1 MAVFCSPT
9 PLGESRRHSR
19 KTATAAWLLAVFHR
33 GPASWTALSAMRIER
48 SSKKSVRNGK
58 VFKGLHQFCGVL
70 VPEKAR
76 WGPHGDHGNVI

>member
-1 MAVFCSPT
+1 
-9 PLGESRRHSR
+9 
-19 KTATAAWLLAVFHR
+19 LLADAVGRIEKTFSQDSNGR
-33 GPASWTALSAMRIER
+33 VAAGCFSSRSPASWTALSAMRIER